1 MKYSSSVT
9 VKQFSWDYVG
19 KAISHMVFPDCI
31 PESCHKV
38 RELAPQRRRPSALGD
53 AAAADRADSLFGRG
67 SRAGPSSSSPHSD
80 CPRLSGGRTAS
91 DSASRLMW
99 ITAPPPTKMVPMLGC
114 VLSASICVELFYSDC
129 SWTSLDTCFFPFLYF
144 TRPIFSLSFLINHK
158 TGICKWQ
165 VPFFRYFRYSFKPFQ
180 VWTRAQIHGASMANI
195 ASRCVYRVAHIARLG
210 CLVFWKVVITWAA
223 RQYVWARRGPGLW
236 KTEELISC
244 RKMAA
249 SIQHRVWFVN
259 DSNYF
264 KKR

>member
-99 ITAPPPTKMVPMLGC
+99 ITAPPHHKNGSHVGVRPLCVHLCGALLFRLLLSLTRHVLLPLFIFHQTHFLPFVPNKPQNRNLQVAGAILQ
-114 VLSASICVELFYSDC
+114 VLQILIQALPSVDACSNPWSFNGEHSITVCLPCSAQSASWMPCVQKGRHYVS
-129 SWTSLDTCFFPFLYF
+129 
-144 TRPIFSLSFLINHK
+144 
-158 TGICKWQ
+158 CKA
-165 VPFFRYFRYSFKPFQ
+165 V
-180 VWTRAQIHGASMANI
+180 
-195 ASRCVYRVAHIARLG
+195 RLG
-210 CLVFWKVVITWAA
+210 AEGA
-223 RQYVWARRGPGLW
+223 RTVENWRAHFL
-236 KTEELISC
+236 
-244 RKMAA
+244 
-249 SIQHRVWFVN
+249 
-259 DSNYF
+259 
-264 KKR
+264 